1 MGLCFSKSSD
11 EDSNHKRDLHTAGL
25 HPGDTPY
32 PVKLVSTDGKPRQ
45 GTPVRRPSTTPSS
58 AKSSAPPSII
68 KPPRL
73 MIPTPEMTPLDQE
86 DIDLELYDTCP
97 TPYPSSNHP
106 EKGAMFDTDLSLMAI
121 EFITATVDG
130 RNVKDQLDKM
140 ISDTAGLHL
149 QRGLRTIL
157 GMDPGKEDEIFYCT
171 YRYRSLQQL
180 HQSCDKKNHF
190 VLRAPKG
197 LQLRIICVSHR
208 GHDYVAA
215 ANSLL
220 KEDNTRLDIP
230 AGRAEEMLKCLPSH
244 SSLTLEA
251 PFLFTFVL
259 ESEVVS
265 KTCGIL
271 CPFDIPKYV
280 PLVDDVTSQM
290 AGVPHI

>member
-1 MGLCFSKSSD
+1 MGLCFSRKSD
-11 EDSNHKRDLHTAGL
+11 EDINQKRDLHTVGL
-25 HPGDTPY
+25 NPGDTPY
-32 PVKLVSTDGKPRQ
+32 PVKLVSPDGRPRQ
-45 GTPVRRPSTTPSS
+45 GIPLRRPSTTPSS
-58 AKSSAPPSII
+58 TKTSAPPSIT

-106 EKGAMFDTDLSLMAI
+106 DKGAMYDTDLSLMAI
-121 EFITATVDG
+121 ELITATVDG
-130 RNVKDQLDKM
+130 RNVQDKLSKV
-140 ISDTAGLHL
+140 ITDTAGLHL
-149 QRGLRTIL
+149 ERGLRTIVDI
-157 GMDPGKEDEIFYCT
+157 DPGKQDEVFCCT
-171 YRYRSLQQL
+171 YRYRSLRQL

-190 VLRAPKG
+190 VLRAPTG

-220 KEDNTRLDIP
+220 KENNTRLDIP
-230 AGRAEEMLKCLPSH
+230 AGKAEEMLKCLPSH

-251 PFLFTFVL
+251 PFLFTYVL
-259 ESEVVS
+259 ESETFT

-271 CPFDIPKYV
+271 CAFDIPKYV
-280 PLVDDVTSQM
+280 ISAADDRSQ
-290 AGVPHI
+290 AVEVQSV